1 MSNTNV
7 EIKRNPNENSANV
20 LRRFQK
26 KIQESG
32 ILQKVRG
39 VRYNERKLSDLKV
52 KKAKLIKLEGKKE
65 YDRLKKLGKLVEKK
79 RR

>member
-32 ILQKVRG
+32 ILQKVRS
-39 VRYNERKLSDLKV
+39 VRYNDRKLSDLKV

>member
-1 MSNTNV
+1 MNNTNV
-7 EIKRNPNENSANV
+7 EIKRNQNENSANV

-32 ILQKVRG
+32 ILQRVRG
-39 VRYNERKLSDLKV
+39 LRYNERKLSDLKT

-65 YDRLKKLGKLVEKK
+65 YERLKKLGKLVDRRK
-79 RR
+79 R